1 MLKAAIEYAVKMIV
15 DDQDSVSV
23 QEQHDNDKLILNIQV
38 ASQDVAR
45 VIGKEG
51 RTIKALRKLAKLIG
65 PAGKEISIDIK

>member
-23 QEQHDNDKLILNIQV
+23 NEQQDGDKIRFIIKV
-38 ASQDVAR
+38 ADRDIAR

-51 RTIKALRKLAKLIG
+51 RTIKALRRLAKLIG
-65 PAGKEISIDIK
+65 PADKEISIDIK